1 MVIRPQRV
9 VPGTRQRGAL
19 MIEVAVGMAILV
31 AVLLPLSLSMLK
43 DQKLCRAYYYRAVA
57 MEIVD
62 GEMEILA
69 AGEWRAFKPGSQT
82 YPVRA
87 GAAKNLPPG
96 RFILTR
102 ESQLIRLEWV
112 PGKKR
117 GAGPVL
123 REYRMATDG

>member
-1 MVIRPQRV
+1 MVIRIGHFQRA
-9 VPGTRQRGAL
+9 RQRGAL
-19 MIEVAVGMAILV
+19 MAEVAVGIAILV
-31 AVLLPLSLSMLK
+31 TALLPVSLLMVK

-69 AGEWRAFKPGSQT
+69 AGEWRAFKTGSQT

-112 PGKKR
+112 PEKKR
-117 GAGPVL
+117 GVGPVL